1 LNFNQRVYTVL
12 FLSIL
17 LIGSAYGA
25 AEPGGNGDATRD
37 MQCGGACH
45 GDAALNETSLATL
58 TLSSPSTVYA
68 GIPTT
73 LTLTA
78 TNLSLSSTGV
88 VGFFLLT
95 DTTGHSDTPQDAGWE
110 ILSDSNGGSANYVEQ
125 TLSSGQAETSVSW
138 VVRSSNEGFTPFYAA
153 IHHGGSS
160 KPFFAVTSTGYDV
173 EAKEIPEN
181 LPRLAAD
188 FIPQS
193 TRILDVPT
201 VLTLQT
207 EFTESVQ
214 VQWKVEGGAVMSA
227 QVNTSGD
234 NLWSATLPAAL
245 QPATLQWRA
254 VLQGE
259 GPDQTTPWFTLT
271 AEEAGWEIEEFAV
284 YLQAFSLL
292 FLIAGAVLALQ
303 SRLTPRE
310 VSSKYDQT
318 DLLPLSL
325 DADPAIES
333 VTEGFSEESET
344 APLPAGGLPNGWNED
359 QWKWYGHDYLAGK
372 YGGGQE

>member
-1 LNFNQRVYTVL
+1 MNFNHRVYTVL
-12 FLSIL
+12 FLSLL
-17 LIGSAYGA
+17 LIGSTYGA

-78 TNLSLSSTGV
+78 TNLSLSSTGI

-95 DTTGHSDTPQDAGWE
+95 DTTGHSDTPKDAGWDV
-110 ILSDSNGGSANYVEQ
+110 LSESNGGASNYVEQ
-125 TLSSGQAETSVSW
+125 TLPSSQTETSVSW
-138 VVRSSNEGFTPFYAA
+138 VVRSSSEGMTSFYAA

-160 KPFFAVTSTGYDV
+160 KPFFAVTSTGYEV

-201 VLTLQT
+201 ELELQT

-214 VQWKVEGGAVMSA
+214 VEWKVEGGAIMSA
-227 QVNTSGD
+227 QVNSSGD
-234 NLWSATLPAAL
+234 NMWSATIPAAL
-245 QPATLQWRA
+245 QPTSLQWRA
-254 VLQGE
+254 ILQGD
-259 GPDQTTPWFTLT
+259 GPEQTTPWFTLT

-303 SRLTPRE
+303 SRLVPLP

-318 DLLPLSL
+318 DLLPQRL
-325 DADPAIES
+325 DEES
-333 VTEGFSEESET
+333 VVESVPQESSEESEI

-372 YGGGQE
+372 YGGGQD

>member
-1 LNFNQRVYTVL
+1 
-12 FLSIL
+12 
-17 LIGSAYGA
+17 
-25 AEPGGNGDATRD
+25 
-37 MQCGGACH
+37 
-45 GDAALNETSLATL
+45 
-58 TLSSPSTVYA
+58 
-68 GIPTT
+68 
-73 LTLTA
+73 
-78 TNLSLSSTGV
+78 
-88 VGFFLLT
+88 
-95 DTTGHSDTPQDAGWE
+95 
-110 ILSDSNGGSANYVEQ
+110 
-125 TLSSGQAETSVSW
+125 
-138 VVRSSNEGFTPFYAA
+138 
-153 IHHGGSS
+153 
-160 KPFFAVTSTGYDV
+160 
-173 EAKEIPEN
+173 
-181 LPRLAAD
+181 
-188 FIPQS
+188 
-193 TRILDVPT
+193 
-201 VLTLQT
+201 
-207 EFTESVQ
+207 
-214 VQWKVEGGAVMSA
+214 MSA